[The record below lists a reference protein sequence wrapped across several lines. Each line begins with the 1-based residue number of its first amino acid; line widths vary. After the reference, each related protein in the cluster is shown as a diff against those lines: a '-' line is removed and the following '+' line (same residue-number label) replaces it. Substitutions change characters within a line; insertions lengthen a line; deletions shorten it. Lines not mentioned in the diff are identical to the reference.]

1 MSDFEEDRDFF
12 LHAQGKDSLGGDD
25 DFPSRGRR
33 CCKCWLVPFRWYT
46 WRNLIFNLIVNPW
59 QACLGFAVSTAWIAL
74 SLATI
79 PLCGLGLFI
88 GVASLYLI
96 RRLATCDFWTTIFF
110 SKDLEG
116 ERRKVDDLDDL
127 SFKEWAIGLVF
138 NKQTWKDVFYMWLF
152 KFPLGLTTIIVA
164 GVGIGVAIACIGAPV
179 VYYTCDTCM
188 KDGNLCIGEGSY
200 NSSASDHD
208 NWANGTCDGWKIDSA
223 EDSFALTGIGII
235 AFIIVL
241 HISNFMAWCCYM
253 FARCM
258 LSDVDETN
266 ESLIEGPSRGKKKKG
281 KDSSLTKQV
290 RQSQVERK
298 YGLRASQESG
308 GYGSKKKSGSGG
320 GYLSGTYEDSPL

>member
-1 MSDFEEDRDFF
+1 MSDFEDDRAFF

-25 DFPSRGRR
+25 NVSRGRR

-46 WRNLIFNLIVNPW
+46 WKNLIFNLFVNPW
-59 QACLGFAVSTAWIAL
+59 QGCLGFAVSTAWITL

-88 GVASLYLI
+88 GVACLYLI
-96 RRLATCDFWTTIFF
+96 RRLATCDFWTTVFF
-110 SKDLEG
+110 SSDLEG
-116 ERRKVDDLDDL
+116 ERRKVDDLEDL
-127 SFKEWAIGLVF
+127 SFKEWAVGLVI

-164 GVGIGVAIACIGAPV
+164 GVGVGVAIACIGAPV

-188 KDGNLCIGEGSY
+188 KDGNLCIGEASS
-200 NSSASDHD
+200 NSTDPD
-208 NWANGTCDGWKIDSA
+208 DWANGTCDGWKIDDP
-223 EDSFALTGIGII
+223 EDAFALTALGILALII
-235 AFIIVL
+235 ML
-241 HISNFMAWCCYM
+241 HISNFMAWCCYK

-266 ESLIEGPSRGKKKKG
+266 ESLIDDPRRGKKKKE
-281 KDSSLTKQV
+281 SSLTQQV

-308 GYGSKKKSGSGG
+308 GYGAKKSGGG